1 MDKEVLGGDVEPMR
15 RLHPDAP
22 FPPVCVADA
31 IVEDARRKRTE
42 LGDDVFGV
50 LSEGGEG
57 DEWGEHGVPG
67 SPGAPRRLT
76 LLLHAG
82 LSRRS
87 EGTLLAWFPDD
98 RACLDYLD
106 WLRWPDG
113 LCCPLCA
120 GVVAWRLSDGRWS
133 CGGCRRRLSPT
144 TGITLPP
151 SLDAMPLETSWE
163 GERPRRCGKRPLEAK
178 IVAHPQR
185 GPVQRRVGIRG
196 RASRAKGRC
205 ALSQGRE
212 TPRRARSRDLAPR
225 SARCGH
231 HLARE
236 CPRSPR
242 PVGPWPGHRSE
253 PTRRSAC

>member
-178 IVAHPQR
+178 IVAQPPARPSPTARRNPRPGVAREGSLRPQ
-185 GPVQRRVGIRG
+185 P
-196 RASRAKGRC
+196 
-205 ALSQGRE
+205 
-212 TPRRARSRDLAPR
+212 RARNTAPR
-225 SARCGH
+225 
-231 HLARE
+231 E
-236 CPRSPR
+236 IPR
-242 PVGPWPGHRSE
+242 PGASLGAMRPSLGSGMPSIAAPGRTVARS
-253 PTRRSAC
+253 